1 MGVTD
6 QGLSITE
13 SQLIERC
20 REKQPDWESELVEWL
35 GGSAG
40 WLHRRCIARLG
51 CEVSAEDAAQ
61 DVSIKLLQAI
71 DQFEGRS
78 TLRTWV
84 KRIADNHCNT
94 LIQRQCASA
103 LSDHLRYSLI
113 LMDQS
118 RVATRSDNDKQLEI
132 ASEVNSALQ
141 ELTELNQE
149 VLQLRFFFDLSLDEM
164 ATSMNLSLS
173 ATKMR
178 LYRAMDAFKQIYT
191 IKREPKYVTL

>member
-6 QGLSITE
+6 KGVSIIE
-13 SQLIERC
+13 SKLIERC
-20 REKQPDWESELVEWL
+20 REKTPDWESELVQWL

-40 WLHRRCIARLG
+40 WLQQRCTARLG
-51 CEVSAEDAAQ
+51 CAVSAEDAVQ
-61 DVSIKLLQAI
+61 DVSFKLLQVI

-84 KRIADNHCNT
+84 TRIADNHCNT
-94 LIQRQCASA
+94 LIQRQCANA

-118 RVATRSDNDKQLEI
+118 RVVTRSDKDRELET

-149 VLQLRFFFDLSLDEM
+149 VLQLRFYFDLSLDEM

-178 LYRAMDAFKQIYT
+178 LYRAMDAFKLIYT
-191 IKREPKYVTL
+191 KKWEPKNVTL